1 MSGPWDDAERAA
13 LVVLLRERP
22 AKLSWPQIVAEVGE
36 RGSARA
42 VLADAQPPDL
52 FGDQQRPSV
61 QQAAR
66 DIADWQARGLGL
78 LTFLDDDYPAQLRE
92 IHEVPP
98 LLFHRG
104 RLVPRETAVSVV
116 GSREASP
123 EGLDIAASVAQWMSN
138 ERITIVAGLAKGID
152 TAAHTAALEAGGRT
166 VAIIG
171 TGITKTYPAEN
182 HKLQERIATEGL
194 LLSQFWPD
202 APPRRQSF
210 PMRNAVMSG
219 YGRATIVVEAS
230 EVSGARAQA
239 RQAVAHGR
247 PVILTDRVVERTDW
261 GRKLVG
267 RPDVYV
273 AESAEHVTDLVQGV
287 ISHGN
292 AVDELLD
299 RVLVARP

>member
-1 MSGPWDDAERAA
+1 MRSMRSAGAGDGRATGYDTGASSARLPASRRSGDILEHVFGPSVPFVNYGRDPRRTPHRWNSPTVSPMSGPWDDAERAA

-138 ERITIVAGLAKGID
+138 ERITVIAGLANGID

-171 TGITKTYPAEN
+171 TGITKTYPGRE
-182 HKLQERIATEGL
+182 
-194 LLSQFWPD
+194 SQAAGADRDRGPLAVAILAGCPAAPPELPD
-202 APPRRQSF
+202 AQCGDVRLRTGDN
-210 PMRNAVMSG
+210 R
-219 YGRATIVVEAS
+219 GR
-230 EVSGARAQA
+230 G
-239 RQAVAHGR
+239 
-247 PVILTDRVVERTDW
+247 
-261 GRKLVG
+261 
-267 RPDVYV
+267 
-273 AESAEHVTDLVQGV
+273 
-287 ISHGN
+287 
-292 AVDELLD
+292 
-299 RVLVARP
+299 